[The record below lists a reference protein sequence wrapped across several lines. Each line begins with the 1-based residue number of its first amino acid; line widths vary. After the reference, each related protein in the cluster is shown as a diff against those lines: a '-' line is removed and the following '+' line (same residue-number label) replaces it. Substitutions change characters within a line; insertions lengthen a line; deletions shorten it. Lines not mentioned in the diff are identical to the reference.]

1 MSDET
6 LLTSGESSQ
15 SMMSPEAQAKIQE
28 IHASNQEQVSAE
40 PAVGQQPTMTEQTV
54 SQTVPKDENS
64 IVLGL
69 IEYLKK
75 GSEYSVDN
83 KDQAD
88 WFMFCSNWVK
98 NKYNESGL
106 GR

>member
-6 LLTSGESSQ
+6 ILTSGSGHT
-15 SMMSPEAQAKIQE
+15 MMSPEAQAKVQE
-28 IHASNQEQVSAE
+28 IHASTQTQVSAE
-40 PAVGQQPTMTEQTV
+40 DPVGTQPSVTDQTV
-54 SQTVPKDENS
+54 SQVVPTDENS
-64 IVLGL
+64 IILGL

-98 NKYNESGL
+98 QKYQQSGL